1 VVLYDHNGKML
12 NLVTRKTK
20 ISLTGQTY
28 RAAEAR
34 GVQLHYDIDVP
45 KDEISRGDISLR
57 TGLTTSTVGTLEV
70 PLITRVDRRLTIP
83 KRDK

>member
-1 VVLYDHNGKML
+1 MVVLYDHNGKML

-20 ISLTGQTY
+20 ILLTGQIY

-45 KDEISRGDISLR
+45 KDEISRGDISPR
-57 TGLTTSTVGTLEV
+57 TGFSF
-70 PLITRVDRRLTIP
+70 
-83 KRDK
+83 